1 MDNNLFNKFRQLIY
15 ETSGINLS
23 DQKKALVV
31 GRLSKR
37 IHTLGINDFKDYYEY
52 VINDKSGQEIIKL
65 IDFISTNVT
74 HFFREN
80 DHFDFLKEKLIEW
93 KEEGQTKFRIWSSA
107 CSTGEEPYSIAIT
120 AMEAL
125 NSSFVDLKILATDI
139 STRVLEQCRKGE
151 YYAHKVDNIPG
162 YLLQK
167 YFEKRKVNND
177 WVYVV
182 SDRIK
187 KLITF
192 SRLNLIETPYPMKG
206 PFDVIFCRN
215 VMIYFDDK
223 VRNILVNEIYR
234 LLKPKGYLLVGH
246 SESITSTQ
254 TGFRIV
260 KPSVYY
266 KP

>member
-1 MDNNLFNKFRQLIY
+1 MNNDLFNKFRQLIY
-15 ETSGINLS
+15 NTSGINLS

-37 IHTLGINDFKDYYEY
+37 IHALGIDNLKDYYEY
-52 VINDKSGQEIIKL
+52 VTNDKSGQEIIKL
-65 IDFISTNVT
+65 IDSISTNVT
-74 HFFREN
+74 QFFREN

-93 KEEGQTKFRIWSSA
+93 KEAGQTKFRIWSSA
-107 CSTGEEPYSIAIT
+107 CSTGEEPYTIAIT

-125 NSSFVDLKILATDI
+125 NNSFFDLKILATDI
-139 STRVLEQCRKGE
+139 STRVLEQCKRGE
-151 YYAHKVDNIPG
+151 YYAHKVDNIPN

-167 YFEKRKVNND
+167 YFEKKKINNE
-177 WVYVV
+177 WIYIV

-192 SRLNLIETPYPMKG
+192 SRLNLIDTPYPMKG
-206 PFDVIFCRN
+206 PFDIVFCRN

-223 VRNILVNEIYR
+223 VRNMLVDEIYR
-234 LLKPKGYLLVGH
+234 LLKPGGYLLVGH

-260 KPSVYY
+260 KPSIYY